1 MIHLN
6 HINVTFGRPVLRDA
20 EIRIPRGKVTA
31 ITGDS
36 GCGKT
41 TVLYILGMMS
51 SQQDLQYIYDGKAI
65 DLHDRA
71 ECRRLAREEFGFLF
85 QDHSLI
91 ETLTISENLIQLAA
105 LAKRKLTDSEI
116 DSLLKEVDLDPAQ
129 KNAYPKQLSGG
140 EQQRAALAGV
150 LARKPRCLFADEPT
164 SALDRTNTQKIIQIF
179 KRLAERGITVVIAS
193 HSDAMCDAADCLYHV
208 EDQKIVLDR
217 GSVDDSS
224 TEPESAVRTAP
235 YGLPNLFRYVK
246 KSQKKGKILKGLI
259 VTFCA
264 LAIAGFS
271 LTNTVM
277 DTLQNQ
283 QRNLLNQISE
293 REIFVLNQEHP
304 TDTILDADGN
314 PVLTD
319 EELEKMHA
327 LSGVEEI
334 MPFYEFRSFS
344 LLGNQTGPSAEVI
357 AETSEGERK
366 RSFSLEDAAFPYF
379 VVQPYHTEQKI
390 PAQAEILFD
399 AAKSDPEHAV
409 YLSHDFAEALELE
422 NASGSVTLK
431 TQVYV
436 PVRKLHSTM
445 QINHSEENADYDI
458 SEATEIE
465 VPVAGIL
472 PYEVVNR
479 YSINGNRIIYM
490 PEAEMERIRE
500 KCAAKNEETDY
511 SSLAQN
517 GESLLRWMPSACLVF
532 ASDYD
537 GINAIKSKLGNLS
550 PKFITRCDYQDTVG
564 MDQMLAGIKS
574 TSTIILTIVV
584 CIIFVLMSAVFISQ
598 TLARKREFALLKANG
613 MQEHNLVRMMIVES
627 LWQSMHI
634 LLTALLISIVLSV
647 ISTQLLLASVSLFSA
662 KTILYVLCSAVLFVL
677 IPTLAGIAVT
687 LRVQPDR
694 ILRS

>member
-51 SQQDLQYIYDGKAI
+51 SQQDLQYIYDGKEI
-65 DLHDRA
+65 DLHNRA

-105 LAKRKLTDSEI
+105 LAKRTLTDSEI
-116 DSLLKEVDLDPAQ
+116 DSLLKEVDLDPSQ

-193 HSDAMCDAADCLYHV
+193 HSDAMCDAADCLYHL
-208 EDQKIVLDR
+208 EDQKIILDR
-217 GSVDDSS
+217 GSTDDSS
-224 TEPESAVRTAP
+224 TEPENAARSAP
-235 YGLPNLFRYVK
+235 YGMPHLFRYVK
-246 KSQKKGKILKGLI
+246 KSQKKGKILKGMI
-259 VTFCA
+259 ITFCA
-264 LAIAGFS
+264 IAIAGFS
-271 LTNTVM
+271 LTNTIM

-304 TDTILDADGN
+304 TDTMLDADGN
-314 PVLTD
+314 PVLTE

-327 LSGVEEI
+327 LSGVEEV

-357 AETSEGERK
+357 AETGSEQHK
-366 RSFSLEDAAFPYF
+366 QVFSLENEVFPYF
-379 VVQPYHTEQKI
+379 VVQPFHEEQKI
-390 PAQAEILFD
+390 PDQAEILFD

-445 QINHSEENADYDI
+445 QINHSDEKADYDI

-472 PYEVVNR
+472 PYGLVNR

-500 KCAAKNEETDY
+500 QCAAQNEETDY
-511 SSLAQN
+511 SSLAQK

-564 MDQMLAGIKS
+564 MDQMIAGIKS
-574 TSTIILTIVV
+574 TSTIILTIVI

-613 MQEHNLVRMMIVES
+613 MQEHNLVRMMVVES
-627 LWQSMHI
+627 LWQSMNI
-634 LLTALLISIVLSV
+634 LLTALLISLILSV
-647 ISTQLLLASVSLFSA
+647 VSTQLLLSSVSLFSA

-694 ILRS
+694 VLRS

>member
-31 ITGDS
+31 VTGDS

-51 SQQDLQYIYDGKAI
+51 SQQDLQYIYDGKEI

-91 ETLTISENLIQLAA
+91 ETLTIAENLIQLAA
-105 LAKRKLTDSEI
+105 LAKRTLTDSEI

-217 GSVDDSS
+217 GSVEDSS
-224 TEPESAVRTAP
+224 TEPEHAARSAP
-235 YGLPNLFRYVK
+235 YGLPNLFQYVK
-246 KSQKKGKILKGLI
+246 KSQKKGKVLKGLI
-259 VTFCA
+259 ITFCA

-283 QRNLLNQISE
+283 QRSLLNQISE

-314 PVLTD
+314 PVLTE
-319 EELEKMHA
+319 EELEKMDA
-327 LSGVEEI
+327 LSGVEEV

-344 LLGNQTGPSAEVI
+344 LLGNRKGPSAEVI
-357 AETSEGERK
+357 AKTSEGEHK
-366 RSFSLEDAAFPYF
+366 QSFSLEDAAFPYF
-379 VVQPYHTEQKI
+379 VVQPYHEAQKI

-422 NASGSVTLK
+422 DASGSVTLK

-445 QINHSEENADYDI
+445 QINHSEENADFDI
-458 SEATEIE
+458 SETAES
-465 VPVAGIL
+465 IL
-472 PYEVVNR
+472 LNFM
-479 YSINGNRIIYM
+479 S
-490 PEAEMERIRE
+490 
-500 KCAAKNEETDY
+500 
-511 SSLAQN
+511 
-517 GESLLRWMPSACLVF
+517 VF
-532 ASDYD
+532 
-537 GINAIKSKLGNLS
+537 
-550 PKFITRCDYQDTVG
+550 
-564 MDQMLAGIKS
+564 
-574 TSTIILTIVV
+574 
-584 CIIFVLMSAVFISQ
+584 FIS
-598 TLARKREFALLKANG
+598 RKDMK
-613 MQEHNLVRMMIVES
+613 
-627 LWQSMHI
+627 
-634 LLTALLISIVLSV
+634 
-647 ISTQLLLASVSLFSA
+647 
-662 KTILYVLCSAVLFVL
+662 
-677 IPTLAGIAVT
+677 
-687 LRVQPDR
+687 
-694 ILRS
+694 

>member
-1 MIHLN
+1 MIHLK
-6 HINVTFGRPVLRDA
+6 HINVTFGKPVLRDA
-20 EIRIPRGKVTA
+20 EIQIPRGKVTA

-51 SQQDLQYIYDGKAI
+51 SQQDLQYFYDGKEV
-65 DLHDRA
+65 DLHDRT

-105 LAKRKLTDSEI
+105 LAKRTLTDSEI
-116 DSLLKEVDLDPAQ
+116 DELLKEVELDPAQ

-179 KRLAERGITVVIAS
+179 QRLAERGITVVIAS
-193 HSDAMCDAADCLYHV
+193 HSDAMCDAADCLYHL
-208 EDQKIVLDR
+208 EDQKIILDR
-217 GSVDDSS
+217 GTTEDSS
-224 TEPESAVRTAP
+224 TKPENAARSAA
-235 YGLPNLFRYVK
+235 YGMPHLFRYVRN
-246 KSQKKGKILKGLI
+246 SQKKGKVLKGMI
-259 VTFCA
+259 VAFCA

-283 QRNLLNQISE
+283 QKNLLNQISE

-304 TDTILDADGN
+304 TDNMLDADGN
-314 PVLTD
+314 PVLTE
-319 EELEKMHA
+319 EELSSMRA
-327 LSGVEEI
+327 LSGVESI

-344 LLGNQTGPSAEVI
+344 LVGNKTEPASEVTVQT
-357 AETSEGERK
+357 TSG
-366 RSFSLEDAAFPYF
+366 SHSQLFSLENESFPYF
-379 VVQPYHTEQKI
+379 VVQPYNENQKI
-390 PAQAEILFD
+390 PSQAEILFD
-399 AAKSDPEHAV
+399 AAESDPEHAV
-409 YLSHDFAEALELE
+409 YLSHDFAESLELE
-422 NASGSVTLK
+422 EVSGAVTLK
-431 TQVYV
+431 AKVFV
-436 PVRKLHSTM
+436 PVRKLHSTI
-445 QINHSEENADYDI
+445 QINLSNESADYDV
-458 SEATEIE
+458 SEATELE

-472 PYEVVNR
+472 RHEVVNR
-479 YSINGNRIIYM
+479 YSINGGRVIYM

-500 KCAAKNEETDY
+500 ACTAQHEATDY
-511 SSLAQN
+511 SSLEN
-517 GESLLRWMPSACLVF
+517 EGGSLIRWMPSACLVF

-537 GINAIKSKLGNLS
+537 GISALKSKLGNLS
-550 PKFITRCDYQDTVG
+550 PRFITRCDYQDTVG
-564 MDQMLAGIKS
+564 MDQMIAGIKN
-574 TSTIILTIVV
+574 TSTIILSIVIG
-584 CIIFVLMSAVFISQ
+584 IIFVLMSAVFISQ

-634 LLTALLISIVLSV
+634 LLTALLISVILSI
-647 ISTQLLLASVSLFSA
+647 ISTQLLLASVSFFSA
-662 KTILYVLCSAVLFVL
+662 KTILYVLCSAILFVL

-694 ILRS
+694 VLRS